1 MILLNLN
8 AGVPFGEVAI
18 TKSWLDI
25 DNVVG
30 KPPLEHP
37 KKIVKGFLSK
47 RKEVS
52 GSRFWSYFQ
61 SKCYYPQGITYG
73 EILLIDEIL
82 TTQYSILIG
91 FSLFSK
97 LPCLQPLSTLV
108 YERNG

>member
-61 SKCYYPQGITYG
+61 SKCYYPQGITVPFF
-73 EILLIDEIL
+73 ELMKSLH
-82 TTQYSILIG
+82 TNLIG